1 MGFTKTKFKT
11 IKLTEGDALFVNH
24 VLHMY
29 AQQTTGLDS
38 EDKAEI
44 KKVAAKFK

>member
-1 MGFTKTKFKT
+1 MKT
-11 IKLTEGDALFVNH
+11 IELTDSDCIFVRY
-24 VLHMY
+24 VLRMY
-29 AQQTTGLDS
+29 AQQAPGLDS